1 MSTESS
7 VASNSID
14 LLALKNEAES
24 GVRQNQSTTVPRER
38 EFDVK
43 YHAPDGNTHFAT
55 LVSRIKSGDDRV
67 LVGKMSSEMA
77 RGSAWVSLPP
87 ATQARI
93 WALANLAVQ
102 LRTPP
107 DWLLQWSQEDDS
119 LLYGV
124 SRVLEVHESD
134 YFLGH
139 AEQGGENQIAPRLE
153 ITETYASTSA
163 TMPFPTDS
171 PSPI

>member
-1 MSTESS
+1 MNAAGS
-7 VASNSID
+7 VSSNSID

-24 GVRQNQSTTVPRER
+24 GVRDNELKVVPRER

-43 YHAPDGNTHFAT
+43 YHAPDGNTHFST
-55 LVSRIKSGDDRV
+55 LVSRIKSGDDRI

-93 WALANLAVQ
+93 WALANIAVQ
-102 LRTPP
+102 VQSPP

-139 AEQGGENQIAPRLE
+139 GEEGGENKVASRLE
-153 ITETYASTSA
+153 IVEAGSTSGQSV
-163 TMPFPTDS
+163 PLPTNAS
-171 PSPI
+171 API

>member
-1 MSTESS
+1 MSAESS
-7 VASNSID
+7 MAGNSID
-14 LLALKNEAES
+14 LLALKNEAGSTVRHKES
-24 GVRQNQSTTVPRER
+24 TIVPRER

-55 LVSRIKSGDDRV
+55 LVSRIKSGDDRI

-77 RGSAWVSLPP
+77 RGGAWLSLPP

-102 LRTPP
+102 VRQPP

-124 SRVLEVHESD
+124 SRVLEVHESN

-139 AEQGGENQIAPRLE
+139 PEQGGEDQAPSRLE
-153 ITETYASTSA
+153 IVETYTSSDT
-163 TMPFPTDS
+163 TMPLPTDS
-171 PSPI
+171 PSLI